1 MVRARTPV
9 KWLHNEPLACSPR
22 ELRISR
28 SADFRQIQVGTLM
41 KVQNSFSVPQNLQS
55 TAGTDAA
62 KSKPAGSAG
71 LDRAPLPPALRHF
84 DSTFVIPRSQQHK
97 GGPSNNKVATG
108 PEKAAG
114 GPYNL

>member
-1 MVRARTPV
+1 
-9 KWLHNEPLACSPR
+9 
-22 ELRISR
+22 
-28 SADFRQIQVGTLM
+28 M

-71 LDRAPLPPALRHF
+71 LDRVQPPPALRHF

-97 GGPSNNKVATG
+97 GGPPTTRWPLVLRSR
-108 PEKAAG
+108 PAG
-114 GPYNL
+114 RTT